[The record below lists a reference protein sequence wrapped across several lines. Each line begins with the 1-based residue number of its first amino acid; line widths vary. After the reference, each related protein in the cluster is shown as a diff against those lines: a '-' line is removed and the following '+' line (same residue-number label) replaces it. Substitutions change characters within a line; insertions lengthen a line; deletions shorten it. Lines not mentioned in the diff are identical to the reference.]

1 MLEGI
6 ITALGTLLIVI
17 AVLFAAW
24 WVTRKIAGSGQFGG
38 RSRYMKIIDRMPVA
52 QDRFLVLVRLGEKVY
67 LLGVASSEIT
77 FLAEMEGEPDPLQ
90 ESEQTAPVPM
100 DFRELMKKL
109 GRKNNG
115 R

>member
-6 ITALGTLLIVI
+6 ITGMGTLLIVV

-24 WVTRKIAGSGQFGG
+24 WVTRKIAGSAQFGS
-38 RSRYMKIIDRMPVA
+38 RSRYMKIIDRMPIA
-52 QDRFLVLVRLGEKVY
+52 QDRFLVLVQLGERVY
-67 LLGVASSEIT
+67 LVGVASSEIT
-77 FLAEMEGEPDPLQ
+77 LLADIEGEPVPLQ
-90 ESEQTAPVPM
+90 DSDQAVPVPT
-100 DFRELMKKL
+100 DFRELMKKI